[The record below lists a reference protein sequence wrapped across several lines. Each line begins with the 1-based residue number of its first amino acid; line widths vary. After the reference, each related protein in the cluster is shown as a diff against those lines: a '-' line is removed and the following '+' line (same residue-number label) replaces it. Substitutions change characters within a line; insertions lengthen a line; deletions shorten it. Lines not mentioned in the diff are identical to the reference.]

1 MAPVTTPAPLR
12 RPLLLT
18 GPPGVGR
25 RSVAAEL
32 CRRRSLC
39 AVVEVDAVRRMVR
52 AGGVPPWVV
61 GAGEGQHRLA
71 AVQGCLLASSFV
83 AAGVEVVL
91 TDVVR
96 GPIGQVYR
104 TSTAAPLIVA
114 LRAPLEVV
122 RVRAA
127 AHADELTRLEFEALH
142 AEAMADV
149 SADAVVDTTGL
160 DLAGVVTSV
169 DALWAGAGATAPST

>member
-1 MAPVTTPAPLR
+1 MTTPAPLR

-122 RVRAA
+122 RVRTA

-169 DALWAGAGATAPST
+169 DALWAGAGATGPST